1 MSNKALDS
9 AMKAAGVSPRTL
21 AVHAGVDAKTVG
33 RWLSGES
40 QPRKPNARAA
50 AAALGCRPEEL
61 WRDVMNQPDFDAS
74 ATVLISS
81 PADAIADLRAVY
93 PTRTQ
98 FLAAHPLDQ
107 LFAHATD
114 ICMSGLSLNLLC
126 QQYPDTEIVRLLS
139 DGVSIR
145 CLFLKPGGH
154 HISDREAEEH
164 HAPQVL
170 SNLTTSNIHTLQ
182 RIQTRL
188 SEEVAAYLQ
197 MRLYDDPVRFN
208 IMRIN
213 SAIAIV
219 QPYLP
224 GARGVESPTLVIQKR
239 DAPSGLFNVFS
250 NVFDYYWDRGEPVG

>member
-1 MSNKALDS
+1 
-9 AMKAAGVSPRTL
+9 MKAAGVSPRKL

-40 QPRKPNARAA
+40 QPRKLNARAA
-50 AAALGCRPEEL
+50 GAALRCRPEEI
-61 WRDVMNQPDFDAS
+61 WPDVMNQPEFDAS
-74 ATVLISS
+74 PTVLISS
-81 PADAIADLRAVY
+81 STDAIAGLRAVY

-126 QQYPDTEIVRLLS
+126 QQYPDTEIIRLLS
-139 DGVSIR
+139 NGVSIR

-182 RIQTRL
+182 RIQTGL
-188 SEEVAAYLQ
+188 SEEVAGRLQ

-219 QPYLP
+219 QLYLP
-224 GARGVESPTLVIQKR
+224 GARGVESPTLVIEKR
-239 DAPSGLFNVFS
+239 DATNELFGVFS
-250 NVFDYYWDRGEPVG
+250 NLFEYYWDRGEPVA